1 MKPTINEF
9 KNLAREYK
17 MVPCWESF
25 IFDEETPISLFRKLA
40 GKERYA
46 FLLESAEKGEILG
59 RYSFIGY
66 NPSSLM
72 ITKNGEDPIPL
83 LRKYILSKKT
93 PLIAGLPPFTGG
105 VVGYISYDTVRVWEK
120 LPSIQKNDL
129 GLPTSMMMLFPTILI
144 IDHLKRELT
153 IVHIA
158 EVNGDEE
165 SAYEEGKRK
174 IEEIKRT
181 LKEISTNNTTS
192 GSVTSPI
199 FQGGIETSISEE
211 DFIRAVEEAKKYIEK
226 GDIFQVVLS
235 RRFSLPFQGNPF
247 DVYRIL
253 HSINPSPYMFY
264 LKMDNLIMVGSSP
277 EIMVRVQNGVVFQR
291 PIAGTRPRGRTP
303 EEDKELER
311 DLLQDE
317 KEKAE
322 HLMLVDLARNDV
334 GKVCEYGSVRVPQ
347 YMVVERYSHVMHIVS
362 YVEGQL
368 REDKDALDALQASLP
383 AGTVSGA
390 PKVRAME
397 IIEELEP
404 VRRGPY
410 AGVVGYLGFN
420 GNLDTCITIRTAI
433 FYKDKVH
440 IQAGAGIVADSV
452 PQRELIEIENKAK
465 ALLKALEL
473 YKEGYHL

>member
-211 DFIRAVEEAKKYIEK
+211 DFIRAVEKAKKYIEK